1 MNNNKYFEAIKNN
14 IKRAKM
20 IGNTDYHMIYKK
32 DMFIS
37 NIDDIIKNPRNAEI
51 INKLYLSESNN
62 QLIKLNYIFKNN
74 ELLEIL
80 YNDKDG
86 EYLNAINFLL
96 NRISIYNTI
105 SSNNLI
111 KFNKD
116 ILIGIV
122 NECQLN
128 PVWYDYVY
136 VKHLLAYSLN
146 RGLFN
151 DINQINRVFN
161 IFKELPHPDFK
172 NCEEIYKCIDF
183 MLENNF
189 NNLPISYV
197 ESFMN
202 YNKEKISYVSFLL
215 NEVDINMSNISA
227 SDIESTLQR
236 DYDFVEREQL
246 LRKIKK
252 TLDTKELDFGDLVKE
267 LDEEDFSN
275 KELYTLLYKLENEGL
290 PDNSVLDSLLKFIYP
305 NFVNLNYTWDELSMC
320 HYALK
325 NKKKNFLK
333 QLPSIKKN
341 HAFLL
346 NRFAKH
352 RVYKILSL
360 NEISES
366 NFEDAVYLKGLENI
380 CLFTKVG
387 LKDLNINE
395 FKTLSNKQHE
405 HIAVFGKLINDKY
418 LKRDDKLRL
427 VSELPNLK
435 DTADILSVTC
445 NDAFYDKVITL
456 IKTKSFSSRVEE
468 MNYKYNNFSKC
479 KISKKEWLAYFLID
493 DIDHLKSQVSNLNEI
508 KIIINNH
515 NELKECNL
523 LDLKQSIL
531 YIFENAKTY
540 SRFKLY
546 FEGDEDFIENN
557 KSEIFN
563 FFLDGRME
571 IFNDYYTSLN
581 YAYDKYTY
589 QKSLRNITKAEILGK
604 LDDIKF
610 FKGDLSKEIDYD
622 IDNDKESLW
631 KNDLSIAS
639 KSHFVGEMHDYH
651 TILTLGE
658 NPVKTCMSYKDG
670 TYNYC
675 LLSNFD
681 ANKKVIVVKSHG
693 TRIARA
699 ILRLTKICCNDSG
712 ELNSSQLSFRDI
724 SQLDNVK
731 ELHKNNS
738 QEELVL
744 FLEKVYTSDNNIKKV
759 KSLMIQ
765 LASKKAKEMN
775 LRLIVAEDYNNH
787 LENNYSNMIKATS
800 NGYIYI
806 SESKNGL
813 QYLDSFTGR
822 ANRDTVGYIPI
833 NKHTVLIPNGV
844 DINEGLETITD
855 IEESAV

>member
-1 MNNNKYFEAIKNN
+1 MNNNKCFEAIKNN

-80 YNDKDG
+80 YNDKDS

-96 NRISIYNTI
+96 NRISIYSTV

-116 ILIGIV
+116 ILIDIV
-122 NECQLN
+122 NKCKLN

-136 VKHLLAYSLN
+136 VTHLLAYSLN

-161 IFKELPHPDFK
+161 IFKEPPHPDFK

-189 NNLPISYV
+189 DNLPISYV

-236 DYDFVEREQL
+236 DYDFVEREKL
-246 LRKIKK
+246 LRKIKN

-380 CLFTKVG
+380 YLFTRVG

-395 FKTLSNKQHE
+395 FKTLSNKQYE
-405 HIAVFGKLINDKY
+405 HITVLA
-418 LKRDDKLRL
+418 
-427 VSELPNLK
+427 NL
-435 DTADILSVTC
+435 LM
-445 NDAFYDKVITL
+445 
-456 IKTKSFSSRVEE
+456 IKT
-468 MNYKYNNFSKC
+468 
-479 KISKKEWLAYFLID
+479 
-493 DIDHLKSQVSNLNEI
+493 
-508 KIIINNH
+508 
-515 NELKECNL
+515 
-523 LDLKQSIL
+523 
-531 YIFENAKTY
+531 
-540 SRFKLY
+540 
-546 FEGDEDFIENN
+546 
-557 KSEIFN
+557 
-563 FFLDGRME
+563 
-571 IFNDYYTSLN
+571 
-581 YAYDKYTY
+581 
-589 QKSLRNITKAEILGK
+589 
-604 LDDIKF
+604 
-610 FKGDLSKEIDYD
+610 
-622 IDNDKESLW
+622 
-631 KNDLSIAS
+631 
-639 KSHFVGEMHDYH
+639 
-651 TILTLGE
+651 
-658 NPVKTCMSYKDG
+658 
-670 TYNYC
+670 
-675 LLSNFD
+675 
-681 ANKKVIVVKSHG
+681 
-693 TRIARA
+693 
-699 ILRLTKICCNDSG
+699 
-712 ELNSSQLSFRDI
+712 
-724 SQLDNVK
+724 
-731 ELHKNNS
+731 
-738 QEELVL
+738 
-744 FLEKVYTSDNNIKKV
+744 
-759 KSLMIQ
+759 
-765 LASKKAKEMN
+765 
-775 LRLIVAEDYNNH
+775 
-787 LENNYSNMIKATS
+787 
-800 NGYIYI
+800 
-806 SESKNGL
+806 
-813 QYLDSFTGR
+813 
-822 ANRDTVGYIPI
+822 
-833 NKHTVLIPNGV
+833 
-844 DINEGLETITD
+844 
-855 IEESAV
+855 